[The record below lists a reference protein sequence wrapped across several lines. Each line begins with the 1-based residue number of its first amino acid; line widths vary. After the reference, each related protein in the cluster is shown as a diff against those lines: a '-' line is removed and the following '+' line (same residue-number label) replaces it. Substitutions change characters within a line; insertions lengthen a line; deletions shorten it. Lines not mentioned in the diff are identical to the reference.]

1 MTPISELDAG
11 RLLEAVEDLKAEVGK
26 LRGEVDKLKTA
37 VDRGRGVLATILAIG
52 GLAAGA
58 IALGKGIGAAVRLIA
73 GGGTGG

>member
-1 MTPISELDAG
+1 MTPISELEAG
-11 RLLEAVEDLKAEVGK
+11 RLLEAVEDLKAEVGL

-58 IALGKGIGAAVRLIA
+58 IALGKGISAAVRHIA
-73 GGGTGG
+73 GG